1 MRKAHARRDIRLIL
15 QFPRHHAHRG
25 REQTL
30 IHGNEVPSDHVI
42 RSAHDRVRDIY
53 DDVQPIANIR
63 EEEDGQQERDGAG
76 GIFTIVGDMSRA
88 SEFEDEFGGV
98 FSTDETNASAFSRD
112 GGVFLFI
119 EDGFE
124 GQDVFA
130 REHGFGGLR
139 RVFQRRSVYEF
150 WGYYRVCWGVRD
162 ECRGGFI
169 LVVATNA

>member
-15 QFPRHHAHRG
+15 QFHRHHAHRG
-25 REQTL
+25 REQTV

-98 FSTDETNASAFSRD
+98 FSTDETNASTFSRD

-130 REHGFGGLR
+130 REHGFGGLD

-150 WGYYRVCWGVRD
+150 WGCYRVCWGVRD

>member
-25 REQTL
+25 REQTV

-98 FSTDETNASAFSRD
+98 FSTDETNASTFSRD

-130 REHGFGGLR
+130 REHGVGGLD

-150 WGYYRVCWGVRD
+150 WGRYRICWGVRD